1 MAEYL
6 SPILTRQQ
14 YVSQYM
20 DNLRK
25 EQANIDYNYQANQT
39 YDATGE
45 TVMQAST
52 TSPTIGFQ
60 NQEQAKQLLQMKLR
74 PYVFPLG
81 DFVRSLPQQ
90 LLQFLSVSFEPFIKR
105 LETQVVQFPLSP
117 SEFRTHLDLF
127 YNTGMLLQQNQ
138 PANQPA
144 NNQPNNNQQGVFQQV
159 RNAFG
164 FGLPRKKQS
173 CTGRGAYGAL
183 GKYMVNLSDLD
194 NGILTLKTQ
203 SGNSVANFP
212 KKMIGTGMSRSIK
225 EVVNNKNPRI
235 EDVEEM
241 GDDEVEF
248 VNMLAKKAQSNELKI
263 PSRKKS
269 EDEQKLQRFEIL
281 KGQII
286 AGNDNEKVIKEFKTL
301 LLQFKNNGKLPARQV
316 QEILLDL
323 AGLGY

>member
-6 SPILTRQQ
+6 SPILTRQE

-25 EQANIDYNYQANQT
+25 EQANIDYNYQANQA

-138 PANQPA
+138 PNVQPV
-144 NNQPNNNQQGVFQQV
+144 QQGV
-159 RNAFG
+159 
-164 FGLPRKKQS
+164 GLPRKKQS
-173 CTGRGAYGAL
+173 CMGRGAFGAL

-194 NGILTLKTQ
+194 NGILNLKTQ
-203 SGNSVANFP
+203 GGNPVANFP

-225 EVVNNKNPRI
+225 EVINNKNPRI

-248 VNMLAKKAQSNELKI
+248 VNMLAKKAQANELKI
-263 PSRKKS
+263 PSRKKT

-301 LLQFKNNGKLPARQV
+301 LLQFKNNGKLPTRQV